1 MTCDVVFYPT
11 LKVDSGRVLG
21 LCWPRAIA
29 GAILVVF
36 QSYSEASGISVM
48 HSLQIDTQ
56 FLHLR
61 NAGAGRGF
69 PSPPP
74 SPSWPSIPVLTCVL
88 GRKATGAQH
97 SSLTPPASAACGHT
111 PTSHSHMQLS
121 PIIEFT
127 FPSTTYCAPGTQE

>member
-1 MTCDVVFYPT
+1 MTCDMVFYPT

-21 LCWPRAIA
+21 LCWSRAIA

-36 QSYSEASGISVM
+36 QNYSEASGISVM

-69 PSPPP
+69 PSP
-74 SPSWPSIPVLTCVL
+74 
-88 GRKATGAQH
+88 
-97 SSLTPPASAACGHT
+97 SLPRRGPLF
-111 PTSHSHMQLS
+111 Q
-121 PIIEFT
+121 F
-127 FPSTTYCAPGTQE
+127 